1 MNEAAQ
7 RFERPARG
15 AYAKS
20 RRTREALL
28 DSAFEVFA
36 ESGYRAGSMRD
47 IAARVGMSEAGLLH
61 HFPNKG
67 ALLAA
72 VLDKR
77 DSDNNGTIPLGA
89 IAGIPTLRALIS
101 VADKSANQ
109 PGVVELF
116 CMLSAEA
123 TARDHPAHGY
133 FVDRYESIRDDVTA
147 AFASI
152 EHDGLLMPGV
162 SPRQAAVA
170 TIALWDGLQVQWL
183 LDRSAVD
190 VAAGLRA
197 FLTTIV
203 NAEI

>member
-1 MNEAAQ
+1 MSEAALDLA
-7 RFERPARG
+7 RPARG

-20 RRTREALL
+20 QRTREALL

-61 HFPNKG
+61 HFPNKS

-77 DSDNNGTIPLGA
+77 DGNNVGTIPLGDV
-89 IAGIPTLRALIS
+89 AGVLTLKAMIS
-101 VADKSANQ
+101 VAAESANQ

-123 TARDHPAHGY
+123 TAPDHPAHAY
-133 FVDRYESIRDDVTA
+133 FIDRYESIRASTTA
-147 AFASI
+147 AFTAI
-152 EHDGLLMPGV
+152 ERDGQLMPGV
-162 SPRQAAVA
+162 SPEQAAVA
-170 TIALWDGLQVQWL
+170 TIAMWDGLQVQWL
-183 LDRSAVD
+183 LDRDVVD

-197 FLTTIV
+197 FFATIV
-203 NAEI
+203 DAEI

>member
-1 MNEAAQ
+1 MSEAALDVS
-7 RFERPARG
+7 RPARG

-20 RRTREALL
+20 QRTRESLL
-28 DSAFEVFA
+28 DSAFEVFS

-61 HFPNKG
+61 HFPNKS

-77 DSDNNGTIPLGA
+77 DGDNNGTIPLGDV
-89 IAGIPTLRALIS
+89 AGVRTLTALID
-101 VADKSANQ
+101 VAAASADQ

-123 TARDHPAHGY
+123 TTPDHPAHAY
-133 FVDRYESIRDDVTA
+133 FIDRYESIRRDLTA

-152 EHDGLLMPGV
+152 ERDGLLMPGV

-170 TIALWDGLQVQWL
+170 TIAMWDGLQVQWL
-183 LDRSAVD
+183 LNRDVVD
-190 VAAGLRA
+190 VSAGLRTFFA
-197 FLTTIV
+197 TIV
-203 NAEI
+203 DAEI